1 MQGASM
7 IAQNQASKRAQGA
20 AGQAADLA
28 LATSQ
33 HNAAIDI
40 SQAKQLDL
48 DTVQNIRTE
57 RAQDAVYMSRQ
68 ASSYASAGVLSSG
81 SPLAAQATTAGRLE
95 QGIQQA
101 YVSSQQKQQQ
111 MYAAAKVGQLYGSAQ
126 AQAYRTEGDVL
137 RTQNFA
143 NQLQGGAH
151 LLSTAAGAYRGG
163 AFNFGGGGTPFVPTD
178 AGGS

>member
-48 DTVQNIRTE
+48 DTIQNIRTE

-81 SPLAAQATTAGRLE
+81 SPLAVQATTAGRLE

-111 MYAAAKVGQLYGSAQ
+111 MYAAAKVGQLYGGAQ
-126 AQAYRTEGDVL
+126 AQAYRTEGDIL
-137 RTQNFA
+137 RAQNVT
-143 NQLQGGAH
+143 NQLQGGANI
-151 LLSTAAGAYRGG
+151 LSTAAGGIKSG
-163 AFNFGGGGTPFVPTD
+163 AFKF
-178 AGGS
+178 

>member
-1 MQGASM
+1 MPAVPILVGASVALQGASM
-7 IAQNQASKRAQGA
+7 IMGAQASKRAQGA

-81 SPLAAQATTAGRLE
+81 SPLAVQATTAGRLE
-95 QGIQQA
+95 QGVQQA
-101 YVSSQQKQQQ
+101 YVNSQQKQQQ

-126 AQAYRTEGDVL
+126 AQAYRTEGDIL
-137 RTQNFA
+137 RTQNLA
-143 NQLQGGAH
+143 NQLTGGAH
-151 LLSTAAGAYRGG
+151 LLSTAAMGYKTG
-163 AFNFGGGGTPFVPTD
+163 AFKF
-178 AGGS
+178 

>member
-81 SPLAAQATTAGRLE
+81 SPLAVQATTAGRLE

-101 YVSSQQKQQQ
+101 YVNSQQKQQQ

-126 AQAYRTEGDVL
+126 AQAYRTEGDIL
-137 RTQNFA
+137 RTQNLA
-143 NQLQGGAH
+143 NQLTGGAH
-151 LLSTAAGAYRGG
+151 LLSTAAGGFKSG
-163 AFNFGGGGTPFVPTD
+163 AFNFGGGGTSFVPTD